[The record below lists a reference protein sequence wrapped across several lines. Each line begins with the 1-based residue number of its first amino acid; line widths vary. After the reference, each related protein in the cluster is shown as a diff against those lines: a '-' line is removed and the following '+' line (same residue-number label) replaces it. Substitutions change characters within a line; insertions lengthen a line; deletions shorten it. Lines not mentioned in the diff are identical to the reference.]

1 MKSPCFKMEE
11 FSWRCH
17 YDDCKQSNQFM
28 DERFLE
34 ILFKMR
40 AQVDF
45 PFLITSGFRCE
56 RHNSNVGGAKNSY
69 HTKGLAAD
77 IACSNDY
84 DRYELIEQA
93 IAHGLTVIVYRSF
106 VHVDLRPGLPKLM
119 RGTY

>member
-1 MKSPCFKMEE
+1 MNSPFFNMEE
-11 FSWRCH
+11 FSCRCH
-17 YDDCKQSNQFM
+17 YDDCKESNQFM

-56 RHNSNVGGAKNSY
+56 RHNKNVGGSKNSY